1 MFLSPP
7 LRQTHILQLSC
18 FCEQRSNLPVLET
31 CNSAAYSG
39 NIEEQFGM
47 PCSISDELI
56 YVWPDV
62 LDSTV
67 HRRNGVTLATMT
79 YTATHSSSEFLEC
92 RICCTTSVHSF
103 QIASLCKCL
112 HKDRYVKTEIM

>member
-7 LRQTHILQLSC
+7 LRQTHIRKSSC
-18 FCEQRSNLPVLET
+18 LCEQRSNLPVLET
-31 CNSAAYSG
+31 GNSAAYSG

-47 PCSISDELI
+47 LCSISDELI
-56 YVWPDV
+56 HVWPDV

-79 YTATHSSSEFLEC
+79 YTTSHSSSEFLEC
-92 RICCTTSVHSF
+92 RICCATSVHSF
-103 QIASLCKCL
+103 QIRSLCKHL
-112 HKDRYVKTEIM
+112 HKGRYVKADIM